1 MNNVFTKSTVLLA
14 LLAILLG
21 GGITSCKDD
30 GDSGE
35 AQPGY
40 VGKIYSAK
48 DGKSYLKI
56 DTKDTATYCV
66 WKKGSGAQASARA
79 AETGRYVQKSG
90 RYTVEIMDGKETFSL
105 KITDNDG
112 NELSIIAD
120 LTQES
125 ALVNFKVNG
134 ESVDFVRLSAVPTN
148 PDKVDE
154 LVIDDS
160 SDDSSDGD
168 DVTVLEGGFV
178 KIPAKSIKGTETWTP
193 ESKVFINGRKIEIQ
207 AFYMCDHPVTR
218 AEYKA
223 IIGSDPSR
231 TAAYDKKGNEL
242 TGDAVGNNPVNCVC
256 WYDAIVYCN
265 KLSIKEKLTPCYTIK
280 DSTDPE
286 KWDYI
291 PRDNDDIWDAVICDF
306 SADGYRLPTEAE
318 WEWAA
323 RGGKSYIYAG
333 SENIDE
339 VAWYDKNTNGTGTRD
354 VKSKK
359 ANGYRLYDMSGNVCE
374 WCWDWRDSGS
384 TIPKDTD
391 KTGPASGT
399 KRCQRGGSYIDVAA
413 LAEISFRSSIA
424 TYGRYNYCG
433 FRVVRTAK

>member
-1 MNNVFTKSTVLLA
+1 MW
-14 LLAILLG
+14 
-21 GGITSCKDD
+21 
-30 GDSGE
+30 E
-35 AQPGY
+35 E
-40 VGKIYSAK
+40 
-48 DGKSYLKI
+48 
-56 DTKDTATYCV
+56 
-66 WKKGSGAQASARA
+66 GSGAQASARA

-90 RYTVEIMDGKETFSL
+90 RYTVEFVDGKETFSL
-105 KITDNDG
+105 KITDDDG

-134 ESVDFVRLSAVPTN
+134 KSVEFVRLSAVPTN

-160 SDDSSDGD
+160 SDDSSDSD

-178 KIPAKSIKGTETWTP
+178 KIPAKSIKGTETWSP

-231 TAAYDKKGNEL
+231 SEAYNKEGNKLSE
-242 TGDAVGNNPVNCVC
+242 DAVGNNPVNSVC

-265 KLSIKEKLTPCYTIK
+265 KLSIKENLTPCYTIK
-280 DSTDPE
+280 DSIDPE
-286 KWDYI
+286 KWDYV

-333 SENIDE
+333 SDNIDE
-339 VAWYDKNTNGTGTRD
+339 VAWYKENINDIGTRD

-374 WCWDWRDSGS
+374 WCWDWRESYS
-384 TIPKDTD
+384 TISKDTD
-391 KTGPASGT
+391 KTGPSYGT
-399 KRCQRGGSYIDVAA
+399 KRCQRGGCYMDVAA
-413 LAEISFRSSIA
+413 LLEISYRSSISP
-424 TYGRYNYCG
+424 YSRDWVYG

>member
-66 WKKGSGAQASARA
+66 WEEGSGAQASARA

-90 RYTVEIMDGKETFSL
+90 RYTVEFVDGKETFSL
-105 KITDNDG
+105 KITDDDG

-134 ESVDFVRLSAVPTN
+134 KSVEFVRLSAVPTN

-160 SDDSSDGD
+160 SDDSSDSD

-178 KIPAKSIKGTETWTP
+178 KIPAKSIKGTETWSP

-231 TAAYDKKGNEL
+231 SEAYNKEGNKLSE
-242 TGDAVGNNPVNCVC
+242 DAVGNNPVNSVC

-265 KLSIKEKLTPCYTIK
+265 KLSIKENLTPCYTIK
-280 DSTDPE
+280 DSIDPE
-286 KWDYI
+286 KWDYV

-333 SENIDE
+333 SDNIDE
-339 VAWYDKNTNGTGTRD
+339 VAWYKENINDIGTRD

-374 WCWDWRDSGS
+374 WCWDWRESYS
-384 TIPKDTD
+384 TISKDTD
-391 KTGPASGT
+391 KTGPSYGT
-399 KRCQRGGSYIDVAA
+399 KRCQRGGCYMDVAA
-413 LAEISFRSSIA
+413 LLEISYRSSISP
-424 TYGRYNYCG
+424 YSRDWVYG

>member
-1 MNNVFTKSTVLLA
+1 MW
-14 LLAILLG
+14 
-21 GGITSCKDD
+21 
-30 GDSGE
+30 E
-35 AQPGY
+35 E
-40 VGKIYSAK
+40 
-48 DGKSYLKI
+48 
-56 DTKDTATYCV
+56 
-66 WKKGSGAQASARA
+66 GSGAQASARA

-90 RYTVEIMDGKETFSL
+90 RYTVEIVDGKETFSL
-105 KITDNDG
+105 KITDDDG

-134 ESVDFVRLSAVPTN
+134 ESVDFVKVKTN
-148 PDKVDE
+148 PKKPGDV
-154 LVIDDS
+154 VIDNS
-160 SDDSSDGD
+160 SDDSSDSD

-231 TAAYDKKGNEL
+231 SDAYNKEGNKLSE
-242 TGDAVGNNPVNCVC
+242 DAVGNNPVNSVC

-265 KLSIKEKLTPCYTIK
+265 KLSIKENLTPCYSIK
-280 DSTDPE
+280 DSTDPDEWGYVPYYNE
-286 KWDYI
+286 K
-291 PRDNDDIWDAVICDF
+291 IWDAVICNF

-333 SENIDE
+333 SDNIDE
-339 VAWYDKNTNGTGTRD
+339 VAWYKENINDIGTRD

-374 WCWDWRDSGS
+374 WCWDWRESYS
-384 TIPKDTD
+384 TISKDTD
-391 KTGPASGT
+391 KTGPSYGT
-399 KRCQRGGSYIDVAA
+399 KRCQRGGCYMDVAA
-413 LAEISFRSSIA
+413 LLEISYRSSISP
-424 TYGRYNYCG
+424 YSRDWVYG

>member
-1 MNNVFTKSTVLLA
+1 MW
-14 LLAILLG
+14 
-21 GGITSCKDD
+21 
-30 GDSGE
+30 E
-35 AQPGY
+35 E
-40 VGKIYSAK
+40 
-48 DGKSYLKI
+48 
-56 DTKDTATYCV
+56 
-66 WKKGSGAQASARA
+66 GSGAQASARA

-90 RYTVEIMDGKETFSL
+90 RYTVEIVDGKETFSL
-105 KITDNDG
+105 KITDDDG

-134 ESVDFVRLSAVPTN
+134 KSVEFVRLSAVPTN

-160 SDDSSDGD
+160 SDDSSDSD

-242 TGDAVGNNPVNCVC
+242 TGDAVGNNPVNYVC

-265 KLSIKEKLTPCYTIK
+265 KLSIKENLTPCYTIK
-280 DSTDPE
+280 DSIDPE
-286 KWDYI
+286 KWDYV

-323 RGGKSYIYAG
+323 RGGKSYTYAG
-333 SENIDE
+333 SNNIDE
-339 VAWYDKNTNGTGTRD
+339 VAWYDKNTDGTGTRD

-359 ANGYRLYDMSGNVCE
+359 DNGYGLYDMSGNVSE
-374 WCWDWRDSGS
+374 WCWDWRDSYS
-384 TIPKDTD
+384 TISKDTD

-413 LAEISFRSSIA
+413 LSEISYRTSIA

>member
-1 MNNVFTKSTVLLA
+1 MW
-14 LLAILLG
+14 
-21 GGITSCKDD
+21 
-30 GDSGE
+30 E
-35 AQPGY
+35 E
-40 VGKIYSAK
+40 
-48 DGKSYLKI
+48 
-56 DTKDTATYCV
+56 
-66 WKKGSGAQASARA
+66 GSGAQASARA
-79 AETGRYVQKSG
+79 AATGKYVYKSG
-90 RYTVEIMDGKETFSL
+90 PYTVDVVDGKKMFSL
-105 KITDNDG
+105 KINWTDDDG
-112 NELSIIAD
+112 NENE
-120 LTQES
+120 LTIDAELTNGS
-125 ALVNFKVNG
+125 SLVNFKIND
-134 ESVDFVRLSAVPTN
+134 ESVEFVRLRAVPTD

-160 SDDSSDGD
+160 SDDSSDSD

-242 TGDAVGNNPVNCVC
+242 TGDAVGNNPVNYVC

-265 KLSIKEKLTPCYTIK
+265 KLSIKENLTPCYTIK
-280 DSTDPE
+280 DSIDPE
-286 KWDYI
+286 KWDYV

-323 RGGKSYIYAG
+323 RGGKSYTYAG
-333 SENIDE
+333 SNNIDE
-339 VAWYDKNTNGTGTRD
+339 VAWYDKNTDGTGTRD

-359 ANGYRLYDMSGNVCE
+359 DNGYGLYDMSGNVSE
-374 WCWDWRDSGS
+374 WCWDWRDSYS
-384 TIPKDTD
+384 TISKDTD

-413 LAEISFRSSIA
+413 LSEISYRTSIA

>member
-1 MNNVFTKSTVLLA
+1 MW
-14 LLAILLG
+14 
-21 GGITSCKDD
+21 
-30 GDSGE
+30 E
-35 AQPGY
+35 E
-40 VGKIYSAK
+40 
-48 DGKSYLKI
+48 
-56 DTKDTATYCV
+56 
-66 WKKGSGAQASARA
+66 GSGAQASARA

-90 RYTVEIMDGKETFSL
+90 RYTVEIVDGKETFSL
-105 KITDNDG
+105 KITDDDG

-134 ESVDFVRLSAVPTN
+134 KSVEFVRLSAVPTN

-160 SDDSSDGD
+160 SDDSSDSD

-231 TAAYDKKGNEL
+231 SEAYNKEGNKLSE
-242 TGDAVGNNPVNCVC
+242 DAVGNNPVNSVC

-265 KLSIKEKLTPCYTIK
+265 KLSIKENLTPCYTIK
-280 DSTDPE
+280 DSIDPE
-286 KWDYI
+286 NWDYV
-291 PRDNDDIWDAVICDF
+291 PRDNDDIWDAVVCDF

-333 SENIDE
+333 SDNIDE
-339 VAWYDKNTNGTGTRD
+339 VAWYKENINDIGTRD

-374 WCWDWRDSGS
+374 WCWDWRESYS
-384 TIPKDTD
+384 TISKDTD
-391 KTGPASGT
+391 KTGPSYGT
-399 KRCQRGGSYIDVAA
+399 KRCQRGGCYMDVAA
-413 LAEISFRSSIA
+413 LLEISYRSSISP
-424 TYGRYNYCG
+424 YSRDWVYG